1 MTKLVTVDP
10 AHVAPAGLEEAA
22 QLLLAGRLVAFPTE
36 TVYGLGA
43 NAMNEA
49 AVKSIYAAKGRPSD
63 NPLIV
68 HIASREQVADFAREV
83 PDEAKTLMDHFWG
96 GPLTIILKKRPS
108 VPDAVTAGLDS
119 VALRLPSH
127 PVANCL
133 LRLCGA
139 GIAAPSANLSGKPS
153 PTAAKHVMQDLAG
166 RVDMVIDGGRAD
178 FGIEST
184 VIDLSG
190 EKPQILRPG
199 AVTLE
204 QIKEFLPNACYGGGG
219 EGVPKSP
226 GMKYTHYA
234 PNAKVIMVQDMA
246 ALGPVLEREMGK
258 VGLLAFDGAEKGLKA
273 DVVLSAGRDNAD
285 YAARLFYLLREFDE
299 RGVDVIYAQKPEGGG
314 IGYGVLNRL
323 SKSAGGREL

>member
-1 MTKLVTVDP
+1 MTKLITVD
-10 AHVAPAGLEEAA
+10 AARVAPADLEEAA
-22 QLLLAGRLVAFPTE
+22 RLLLEGRLVAFPTE

-43 NAMNEA
+43 NAMDEA

-68 HIASREQVADFAREV
+68 HIAHRSQVADFAREV
-83 PDEAKTLMDHFWG
+83 PAEAKVLMDHFWG
-96 GPLTIILKKRPS
+96 GPLTIILKKKPG
-108 VPDAVTAGLDS
+108 VPDVVTAGLDS

-153 PTAAKHVMQDLAG
+153 PTAAKHVMQDLDG

-190 EKPQILRPG
+190 QKPQILRPG

-204 QIKEFLPNACYGGGG
+204 QVQELLPSACYGGGG

-234 PNAKVIMVQDMA
+234 PNAKVVMVGDMA
-246 ALGPVLEREMGK
+246 ALGPVLEKETGK
-258 VGLLAFDGAEKGLKA
+258 TGLLAFDGAASGLKA

-299 RGVDVIYAQKPEGGG
+299 RGVDVIYAQKPAAGG
-314 IGYGVLNRL
+314 IGYGVQNRL
-323 SKSAGGREL
+323 SKSAGGREI